1 MSDDPRIVAAVLERA
16 PGAFERLVERHQNLV
31 WHVVGRMVEPTEEVR
46 ELCQEVF
53 LKVFQNLHQ
62 FRAESSLAS
71 WIGAIAFAVASRHLR
86 RRRLPMVDADSMADS
101 GQPPLLERV
110 PDASDPLTELER
122 EDSQAR
128 VIAALM
134 RMPPL
139 PRTLLSLYHLEELPI
154 AEIARIT
161 DLPEGTIK
169 SHLSRARLKL
179 RQCLS

>member
-1 MSDDPRIVAAVLERA
+1 MSEDPRIVAAVLERA

-31 WHVVGRMVEPTEEVR
+31 WHVVGRMVEPAEEVR

-86 RRRLPMVDADSMADS
+86 KRRLP
-101 GQPPLLERV
+101 LLEAREDGAATVQAVLEAV
-110 PDASDPLTELER
+110 PDGSDPLAEFER
-122 EDSQAR
+122 ADCQTRLIE
-128 VIAALM
+128 ALQ
-134 RMPPL
+134 RLPPL
-139 PRTLLSLYHLEELPI
+139 PRTLISLYHLEELSI
-154 AEIARIT
+154 GEIARIT

-179 RQCLS
+179 RQCMG